1 MATLSTSVR
10 VVLGSPAM
18 QNVDG
23 VLTLSIP
30 VLNAG
35 EVALASFEVTDITLG
50 ATPRT
55 SPPVFPLHLSTV
67 GPRNTVTALA
77 KFSGTTA
84 GARLLLT
91 LRGNYRVNGVNYG
104 LALNR
109 FITVPPST
117 APVVPVLRARVVAS
131 TGNAV
136 WNYTVVNDEP
146 AGSRQHVASFSLQV
160 AAPVTVTATPP
171 GWRAETDNAT
181 YVLWVSD
188 DFAPPYATH
197 VAPGQSLSGFQLTCP
212 RPSSEAGPYSLV
224 AWDHAADDAG
234 LAMAEY
240 TATPRR

>member
-1 MATLSTSVR
+1 MATLATSVR
-10 VVLGSPAM
+10 VVLGNPAM
-18 QNVDG
+18 QHMDG

-35 EVALASFEVTDITLG
+35 EVALAGFEVTDITFG
-50 ATPRT
+50 VTPRT
-55 SPPVFPLHLSTV
+55 SPPLFPLHLGTV
-67 GPRNTVTALA
+67 GPRNTVTALG
-77 KFSGTTA
+77 KFTGAAA

-91 LRGNYRVNGVNYG
+91 LRGSYHINGVSYG

-109 FITVPPST
+109 FITVPPAT
-117 APVVPVLRARVVAS
+117 VPLTPTLRARVLAS

-136 WNYTVVNDEP
+136 WNYTIVNDEP

-197 VAPGQSLSGFQLTCP
+197 VAPGQSLAGFQLTCP
-212 RPSSEAGPYSLV
+212 RPASEAGPFSLV
-224 AWDHAADDAG
+224 AWDHVADDAG

-240 TATPRR
+240 TSTPRR